1 MAVTYKESSNYA
13 ATIVNQ
19 KYLELYNPVLTRETL
34 SFQVNKTIIASKYD
48 QRPDLMAYD
57 FYGNSKLW
65 WIIVHYNRDVIKDP
79 IFDFKAGLEIFIPK
93 SVSNIG
99 I

>member
-1 MAVTYKESSNYA
+1 MSVRYKETSNYSI
-13 ATIVNQ
+13 TKINE
-19 KYLELYNPVLTRETL
+19 KYLELYNPPINQQTL
-34 SFQVNKTIIASKYD
+34 STRVNKKVIASKYNL
-48 QRPDLMAYD
+48 RPDLMAYD
-57 FYGNSKLW
+57 LYGNSKLW

-79 IFDFKAGLEIFIPK
+79 IFDFKAGLSIFLPD